1 MCILL
6 TEIGCDN
13 GKSFNEIINTSK
25 SLHTATCVDPNIE
38 SIATH
43 HLPSDDF
50 FATLEPDINIPT
62 TIGPNHSPILS
73 RYDVVFVDGL
83 HEANQA
89 YRDVIHALRVLIP
102 GRSSVVCNNT
112 MSNQIKSTH
121 PFTFPYSR
129 L

>member
-62 TIGPNHSPILS
+62 TTGPNHSPILS

-89 YRDVIHALRVLIP
+89 YRDVMHRLLYSIIR
-102 GRSSVVCNNT
+102 C
-112 MSNQIKSTH
+112 QIKPTH
-121 PFTFPYSR
+121 SFTFPYSR
-129 L
+129 LK